1 MDIVLAGNCSWSFTV
16 AGLSLHGCAVF
27 VTRQVTKDFRELY
40 KDNVV
45 VEVLTVPAP
54 EKPLV
59 RKSRSLLQATSP
71 TLVRPGSVQS

>member
-1 MDIVLAGNCSWSFTV
+1 MDVVLADNCNWSFTV
-16 AGLSLHGCAVF
+16 AGLHGCAVF
-27 VTRQVTKDFRELY
+27 VMHQVTKDFRELY

-59 RKSRSLLQATSP
+59 RKSRSLLQAASP